1 MATSGS
7 AGRPG
12 GTSAASAQ
20 AAGPR
25 CSRGC
30 GAEAT
35 SRAASQSGGSA
46 RAACPA
52 RDLQRWSAAGQSSGG
67 GGGGAARRD
76 GESRAGT
83 FVCPAVALRSA
94 DVSAATKLRVSD
106 EGEKVSSSSS
116 SSRRRR
122 RRRRRSEVG
131 QREEEQVAQSDSENE
146 EPLGWRVRNKSA
158 FVRNVSGA
166 SQRSRSCTDQE
177 EQKRGKLKGPPL
189 SAVRGEVGM
198 DHSAAAGILLSTENR
213 RSASAPVTGPDR
225 PLAWCAAM
233 TSVATPLALPRPQ
246 AERSVSP
253 DSNDS
258 ISEELNHF
266 KPIVC
271 SPCTPP
277 KRLPDG
283 RVLEPT
289 IVKSTPRNLS
299 RGLHKATSYEA
310 SPAVLQKWRQI
321 ELDRQNLKVDCKAT
335 LTSPVPEVREDRAAR
350 ARNSLAASNK
360 RKLDFESEEEV
371 TGHLVKIRVPA
382 VRYGQ
387 RVVGEGADM
396 EAAGSPALFAG
407 DTLFGRRSGFRLCR
421 VQAKEAA
428 RRDPDLRLRSSSGR
442 SRKSR
447 QKTRHLDPHQDLE
460 HLDQRL
466 VLRRIQQERRDRSLA
481 LQLQRQFDQEE
492 RKSVRRP
499 RDSYFLRSW
508 KSSAGRRR
516 GPVHDKS

>member
-12 GTSAASAQ
+12 GTSAATRLGASAQ
-20 AAGPR
+20 GAGPR
-25 CSRGC
+25 CSPGC

-35 SRAASQSGGSA
+35 SQSGGTFH
-46 RAACPA
+46 AACPA
-52 RDLQRWSAAGQSSGG
+52 RGQSGFSQRFQRW
-67 GGGGAARRD
+67 RD

-83 FVCPAVALRSA
+83 FVCPAVVLRSA
-94 DVSAATKLRVSD
+94 DVSAGTKLRVSD
-106 EGEKVSSSSS
+106 EGEKVSS
-116 SSRRRR
+116 RRRM

-131 QREEEQVAQSDSENE
+131 QREEEQVARSDSENE

-177 EQKRGKLKGPPL
+177 EQKRGKLKGSPL
-189 SAVRGEVGM
+189 SAARGEVGM

-225 PLAWCAAM
+225 LLAWCAAM
-233 TSVATPLALPRPQ
+233 TSAATPLGLPRPQ

-335 LTSPVPEVREDRAAR
+335 LTSPVLEVREDHSAKTAAR
-350 ARNSLAASNK
+350 GRNSLAASNK

-387 RVVGEGADM
+387 RVVGESADM
-396 EAAGSPALFAG
+396 EAAGGPALFAG
-407 DTLFGRRSGFRLCR
+407 ETLFGRSSGFRLCR
-421 VQAKEAA
+421 LQAKEAA
-428 RRDPDLRLRSSSGR
+428 RKDPDLRLRSSSGR

-508 KSSAGRRR
+508 KSNAGRRR